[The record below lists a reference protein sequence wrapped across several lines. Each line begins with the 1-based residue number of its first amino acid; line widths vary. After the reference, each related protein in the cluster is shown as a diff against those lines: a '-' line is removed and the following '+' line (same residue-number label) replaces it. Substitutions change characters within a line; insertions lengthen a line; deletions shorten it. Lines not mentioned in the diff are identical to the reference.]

1 VAKLALVV
9 VISMLAGAAGAA
21 FYLSLAGPTGSV
33 RSERAYDDR
42 DLRAEIE
49 QLREDLQ
56 RAVRDLSR
64 ESGTEAVR
72 GAGSG
77 GTVAADDAPDENG
90 AERTGTEAAP
100 AVREFEPT
108 KYVASLKGKKFSS
121 QMRDRLITSLS
132 VQPEKIDATIESLL
146 AAVKDDPNNA
156 ELQTALASAYTAKT
170 AFGTAQGPAQGIP
183 FMKALGAYNKALELD
198 PDHWTASFGK
208 AFDTSMAPEFIG
220 MRPTAI
226 REFEGLMER
235 QEARA
240 PQPEF
245 ERTYIRL
252 GTLYKDAGN
261 TEKARSIWKRGIQ
274 QFPESRQLREALSV
288 IETK

>member
-1 VAKLALVV
+1 MAKLALVIV
-9 VISMLAGAAGAA
+9 VAMLAGAGGAA
-21 FYLSLAGPTGSV
+21 FYSSLAGPEGSV

-42 DLRAEIE
+42 ELRAELQ

-56 RAVRDLSR
+56 RVARDRARDTDS
-64 ESGTEAVR
+64 SGVR

-77 GTVAADDAPDENG
+77 ESPDTVDGQEADGDERGETANAPQTR
-90 AERTGTEAAP
+90 AFQP
-100 AVREFEPT
+100 S

-132 VQPEKIDATIESLL
+132 VQPDKIDATIESLL

-252 GTLYKDAGN
+252 GTLYKDAGT

-274 QFPESRQLREALSV
+274 QFPESRQLREALAV
-288 IETK
+288 IESK